1 MLVGSGG
8 PRSGL
13 AIPGPWEYG
22 EDGGAMRYTSALGL
36 LAVACLL
43 GFLCKI
49 SYLVIYIVMS
59 KLLESLVD

>member
-1 MLVGSGG
+1 MPGS
-8 PRSGL
+8 
-13 AIPGPWEYG
+13 WEHG
-22 EDGGAMRYTSALGL
+22 EDGGGMRYTSALGL